1 MHQNISLKS
10 ITAALIFF
18 VAATGPAALSLP
30 PETHSDNTPSVPALS
45 AQGSLQPLKLA
56 LADCIRKALEANLD
70 LRIEGLNPEMD
81 EASTSLTREQF
92 LPQFNVNSSYLNQD
106 IPSTWGVEGPTVST
120 KRDYYYFDL
129 TQRIVT
135 GTEATLSLYTQKT
148 DTSRAFTTVNP
159 SYYSEFRLRL
169 TQPLLRG
176 FGPKTNRY
184 ETIKA
189 ERQFDMSVA
198 TLKSTLLQ
206 TIYSVEE
213 AYWNL
218 YYARESLRVL
228 EQSLDQSREML
239 RRNREAA
246 RIGTKSAIEVLS
258 AEAQAAGYENGILTA
273 RLQVQKMENRLKSL
287 LNIAVEGEAKG
298 AETATE
304 AGQKISAVIPTDQ
317 PEVER
322 RVVTYEE
329 VLRTA
334 LAERPEIK
342 RSESLIANAASDIS
356 YSKNQLLPQLDLN
369 LSFWSPGQSGVR
381 YIFQDNNPLS
391 GIIVDKVIGSRGE
404 SIKDILKA
412 KYQNVSVDV
421 TLTVPLANFFS
432 RAGLAKAKLAQE
444 QANLQLE
451 KEQKAIEVEVLEAI
465 KDLETSAGKIETSA
479 RYRELVEK
487 QVAAETQR
495 YELGLVGSEW
505 LFTYQKN
512 LSQAKVD
519 EIRAIIDYKIALAA
533 LDKAMGTTLKTKGL
547 KFKEYAF

>member
-1 MHQNISLKS
+1 MHRSNFLKS
-10 ITAALIFF
+10 MTVLSIFLF
-18 VAATGPAALSLP
+18 VMNGPVASPLRAGTRP
-30 PETHSDNTPSVPALS
+30 DNTQNTPAIQ
-45 AQGSLQPLKLA
+45 AQDNPRPLRLA
-56 LADCIRKALEANLD
+56 LTDCIRQALEANLD
-70 LRIEGLNPEMD
+70 LRIEVLNPEMD
-81 EASTSLTREQF
+81 AASASQTREQF
-92 LPQFNVNSSYLNQD
+92 LPQFQVNSSYLNQD

-120 KRDYYYFDL
+120 KRDYYYLDL
-129 TQRIVT
+129 TQRIPT

-159 SYYSEFRLRL
+159 SYYGEFRLRL
-169 TQPLLRG
+169 KQPLLRG
-176 FGPKTNRY
+176 FGLKINRY

-228 EQSLDQSREML
+228 EQSLDLSREML
-239 RRNREAA
+239 KRNREAA

-258 AEAQAAGYENGILTA
+258 AEAQAAGYENGILSA

-287 LNIAVEGEAKG
+287 LNIPVEGEAKG
-298 AETATE
+298 AAAA
-304 AGQKISAVIPTDQ
+304 AGQEITAIIPTDQ
-317 PEVER
+317 PEVEKR
-322 RVVTYEE
+322 AVTYEE
-329 VLRTA
+329 ALRTA
-334 LAERPEIK
+334 LAERPEIE
-342 RSESLIANAASDIS
+342 RSESLIANAASDIG

-369 LSFWSPGQSGVR
+369 LSLWFPGQSGVR
-381 YIFQDNNPLS
+381 YIFQDNNPLT
-391 GIIVDKVIGSRGE
+391 GIIVDRIVGSRGQ
-404 SIKDILKA
+404 SIKDILKGT
-412 KYQNVSVDV
+412 YQNLSVDV

-432 RAGLAKAKLAQE
+432 RAGLARAKLAQE

-451 KEQKAIEVEVLEAI
+451 KEQKAIKVEVLDAI
-465 KDLETSAGKIETSA
+465 KNLDTSAKKIETSA

-495 YELGLVGSEW
+495 YQLGLVGSEW
-505 LFTYQKN
+505 LITYQKN

-519 EIRAIIDYKIALAA
+519 EIKAIIDYKIALAG
-533 LDKAMGTTLKTKGL
+533 LDKAMGTTIKTKGL
-547 KFKEYAF
+547 KFKDYVF